1 MINVRHQVA
10 RWGGSPGRAGVRP
23 FGESGDTMKKALLA
37 GIASITFGMGVAGA
51 ADMPVKAPP
60 YVPPPAF
67 SWTGCYI
74 GGNLGGKWEAHR
86 DGSVTIPGVAGL
98 PTSTFVF
105 DDGSSNNNGSFVG
118 GGQVGCNYQTGHF
131 VFGIEGDFDWS
142 HLTDS
147 VTVGPVP
154 PFNFVPGDSFS
165 WNSRWQASLRGR
177 VGYAWDRTLLYV
189 TGGVAWTNVNFTA
202 NWLTSTCGSVAGL
215 VAVCPGLVASDQQTL
230 TGATV
235 GGGLEYAITN
245 NLIAGIEGRYTWYGS
260 QTFNTGVLAVA
271 PLPNGG
277 FSTSPTSAS
286 LKLNTAEVLARLSW
300 KFDWGG
306 PVVAR
311 Y

>member
-1 MINVRHQVA
+1 
-10 RWGGSPGRAGVRP
+10 
-23 FGESGDTMKKALLA
+23 MKKILGTVAALALA
-37 GIASITFGMGVAGA
+37 MPLAAQA
-51 ADMPVKAPP
+51 ADLPARPMYKAPVAAPVP
-60 YVPPPAF
+60 YF

-86 DGSVTIPGVAGL
+86 DGSVTIPGVGGL
-98 PTSTFVF
+98 ATSTFVF
-105 DDGSSNNNGSFVG
+105 DDGSGNNNGSFVG
-118 GGQVGCNYQTGHF
+118 GGQVGCNYQSGQF

-142 HLTDS
+142 HLNDS
-147 VTVGPVP
+147 VTVGPVFP
-154 PFNFVPGDSFS
+154 LNFVPGDTFS

-189 TGGVAWTNVNFTA
+189 TGGIAWTNVNFTA
-202 NWLTSTCGSVAGL
+202 NWLPATCTSTNGQIVA
-215 VAVCPGLVASDQQTL
+215 ACPGLVASDQQTL

-235 GGGLEYAITN
+235 GAGLEYAITN

-260 QTFNTGVLAVA
+260 QTFNTGTV
-271 PLPNGG
+271 PILPTATGG
-277 FSTSPTSAS
+277 FVTSPTSAS

-300 KFDWGG
+300 KFDFGG